1 MMVYTYGC
9 GDERKGVTRGMLRS
23 GSPVTG
29 CGPTRGLALLGPT
42 LLLVLAQSAG
52 AVTRI
57 SPLIPA
63 GSVAPTAGP
72 LGYVAVAGPVRITDN
87 DVTHSLAIN
96 NATVAEGGGAA
107 TLRVTFTDN
116 DGPTVTPPSAPRT
129 LAADPGDQQVT
140 LSWTLPASSG
150 GGTITRYEY
159 RRAEISDTLPNNWTT
174 VAGGAGAREVTVGS
188 LTNGTTYR
196 FQVRAV
202 NEAGGGNP
210 ATTTAAPA
218 DPSASPALSVPDLT
232 VGEGDGTAVVRVAL
246 APAASQTVT
255 VSYETSDGTA
265 TAGDDYTAANGTL
278 TFTAGTTAREIRV
291 TITNDTEEEDEESF
305 AITLSDAQG
314 ADIGRATGEVT
325 IQDNDA
331 EAEAPSRP
339 QNLAALAGDEEITLI
354 WRPPASDGG
363 KPIVRYEYRF
373 AEGSGSFPESW
384 TVVSGGPGARR
395 VEIEGL
401 KNGVA
406 YRFQVHAV
414 NEAGAGNPA
423 QEEATPKDTGP
434 PPSLWI
440 DDVSVGEGSA
450 TAVLR
455 VTLSEASSSE
465 VTVKYATRD
474 GSATE
479 GEDYTAT
486 DSTLTFA
493 PDVTAL
499 EISIPIT
506 EDTDEEGNE
515 NFTVRL
521 SDAEGAEIGDGT
533 GQVTILDNDGDATAE
548 APGAP
553 RDLRAVA
560 GDGEVTLSW
569 AVPASDGGAPITRYE
584 YRYSESTEP
593 YSDTWTTVAGGSGAR
608 QVTVDDLDN
617 GTQYDFEA
625 RAVNEVGEGE
635 AVQAS
640 ATPSEA
646 SAEPALTIED
656 ETVDEDDGVAVVR
669 VRLSPASE
677 KVVTVRYETQDLG
690 ATAGED
696 YSGASGTLS
705 FNPRDTQQEIRV
717 PIINDDD
724 DEASERFEIELSA
737 AVNAT
742 IEVRTAEVTI
752 RDDDSTEKG
761 ETPGVP
767 RNLLAIGENRRVELN
782 WSQPESDGGVA
793 ISHYEYRFVEGS
805 NRFPVVWT
813 PIDGGGDVRRLR
825 VTQLS
830 NGVTYR
836 FEVRAVNGVG
846 PGPPA
851 LTEGTPVHP
860 DSTPTIRIRDA
871 DVGEEDGEVTLTVIM
886 TPASSETVNVAY
898 ATANGTATAG
908 EDYADTTGT
917 LTFRLRST
925 RQTITVRVL
934 DDEEE
939 EGDETFSVTLSLVGD
954 PDVEIAEGTATV
966 TIRDNEGDTAATAP
980 GRPRALFGEGEDSLV
995 TLTWRAP
1002 ESDGGAPITH
1012 YEYQYAEDGDAFRGR
1027 WRGIIGEGRARKFT
1041 VDGLTNGTRYRFQV
1055 RAVNRVGP
1063 GQPAETVAT
1072 PGETGTRP
1080 SVSVSPQ
1087 ELEIGEGDSA
1097 SYTIV
1102 LDSEP
1107 TAGVTVRM
1115 TADLSETDLEVEP
1128 AEVVFTT
1135 SNWNE
1140 PRTVKVRSE
1149 ADDDEE
1155 DDLGIALTHEAS
1167 GGGYDDIE
1175 VAAVTVDIL
1184 EFKPAPVPEIL
1195 GSSARA
1201 TERAGG
1207 ELIFFLSLTKSTR
1220 NVVSVDYET
1229 TDGTAVAG
1237 KDYEEHS
1244 GTVIFLPGTIVQG
1257 IAVPLLNDSKPEEDE
1272 TLILELFNPVNGTL
1286 KRGVERLLLGG
1297 TIIDDD
1303 EGVKVSFGEAAY
1315 EVDEGGS
1322 VSIAVELSADPDREI
1337 RIPIAVTRGEGV
1349 EEDEISIAGHVT
1361 FADGQT
1367 RAEVEFGTSGDHV
1380 DEDDE
1385 VVVLR
1390 LGPTL
1395 PEDILAGD
1403 LMVTEVR
1410 IIDDDEGVRV
1420 SFGEAAY
1427 EVDEGGSV
1435 SIAVEL
1441 SADPDREIRI
1451 PIAVTRGEGVEE
1463 DEISIA
1469 GHVTFADGQTRAE
1482 VEFGTSGDH
1491 VDEDDEVVVLRL
1503 GPTLPEDIL
1512 AGDLMVTEVRI
1523 IDDDEGV
1530 RVSFGEAAYE
1540 VDEGGSVS
1548 IAVELSADPDR
1559 EIRIPIAVTR
1569 GEGVEE
1575 DEISI
1580 AGHVTFADGQT
1591 RAEVEFGTSGDHVDE
1606 DDEVVVLRLGP
1617 TLPEDILA
1625 GDLMVTEVRII
1636 DDDEGVRVSFGEAAY
1651 EVDEGGSVSIAV
1663 ELSADP
1669 DREIRIPIAVTRGEG
1684 VEEDEISIA
1693 GHVTFADGQTRAEV
1707 EFGTSG
1713 DHVDEDD
1720 EVVVLR
1726 LGPTLPEDILAGDLM
1741 VTEVRIID
1749 DDARGVRLSPA
1760 TLEVTEGD
1768 SASYTAQLTSQPA
1781 GDVTVRMTAD
1791 LEETSLTVEPVE
1803 VVFTPASWSEPQVIA
1818 VRSALDLDQDD
1829 ELGISLTHEASG
1841 GGYGGVEAPTVT
1853 VDVIDLKLP
1862 TLQGDDVRAEEAEG
1876 VVRFGVRL
1884 SSASRTPVTIEYA
1897 TADGTAAAAQ
1907 DYQAG
1912 TGTLTFRPGTIL
1924 QVIAVPVLD
1933 DYRDEEDETFRL
1945 ELFNPVGATLGEAGD
1960 RLVLTGTIADD
1971 DETVEVSF
1979 EAGAYEVDEGGSATL
1994 SVEISGDPGRAIR
2007 IPIAVTRGQN
2017 VEDGEFAVAES
2028 VLFNHGQTSATVD
2041 FRSTEDDVD
2050 EDDEVVV
2057 LGLGPSL
2064 PEGLVAGDPAGT
2076 EVTIL
2081 DDDERGV
2088 EISATAL
2095 EVDEG
2100 TSATYTVGLTSRPTA
2115 TVTVVVEGDLA
2126 GSDVTVNPS
2135 RLSFAPQAWRNAK
2148 TVTVSAAHD
2157 RDAIDEPGITLSHR
2171 VTGGDYTGV
2180 TAADV
2185 TVTVIEDDT
2194 PVLTVPDAEAVE
2206 GDGEMVFEATL
2217 DIRSSREVRVNYV
2230 SVGETATEDVDY
2242 TRQQGTLVF
2251 APLQTST
2258 RFVVPLVDDDIDEP
2272 AEHFRVEFSGYVNA
2286 SSGEDPQ
2293 PVTGTILD
2301 DDLPVLAISA
2311 VDGTVAEGTD
2321 ARFRLVREGDLTV
2334 TLSVPVTVV
2343 ETGDFLTGPAPGTFD
2358 FAVGAA
2364 EAILALPTENDALD
2378 ERDGTIEATIAAS
2391 DDYEISGSPTAQVA
2405 VTDNDA
2411 TPAVIVAGAEVP
2423 ESAEE
2428 IAFPVT
2434 LRGASAY
2441 EVRVDWITG
2450 DETARAGED
2459 YEAATGRVTFA
2470 PGETVGE
2477 IRVTVLDDLLPEG
2490 SERFTVTL
2498 SGATNAMLDVV
2509 TATGTITDD
2518 DEVVVPAWLSRFGRT
2533 VASQVVEGVS
2543 ERVMSGGGG
2552 RSQLNTS
2559 RAAAAADGEGRRLGV
2574 GDLLDGSTFYLGG
2587 GGRGQEASGS
2597 GGGWTAWGRGT
2608 RTSFGGVEEGLSV
2621 DGTVLTALAG
2631 VDYEAGPVLAGIA
2644 ASYSLGEGTLARSAG
2659 GSSQELSQDI
2669 ESTLSSVYPYL
2680 RVTFTD
2686 RLSAWGLGGYGLGDM
2701 SFPGAEMA
2709 GETGIRMRMGA
2720 LGARGAL
2727 LNPEGAGI
2735 SLALKSDAFLVRMS
2749 TDADAGTTSVEAD
2762 ASRVRFL
2769 LEAASRLQVGASGLF
2784 APTVEVG
2791 VRMDDGDAETGTGLE
2806 VGGGLKYTNEAYGLS
2821 IEGTARMLMSHQ
2833 DTAFSEWG
2841 VGGALLFQP
2850 GGPQQG
2856 LSVRM
2861 GTSWGATA
2869 GSAEDLW
2876 SPNAVGGVGTRGPRV
2891 AGSGGRFMA
2900 QLHYAMS
2907 PFGEGL
2913 SMAPYAEFG
2922 LGGGAR
2928 VRTSRVGW
2936 RFDVLE
2942 SLRLGLE
2949 TDLAPDDSAQGAG
2962 GLGLRA
2968 SLRR

>member
-1 MMVYTYGC
+1 M
-9 GDERKGVTRGMLRS
+9 
-23 GSPVTG
+23 
-29 CGPTRGLALLGPT
+29 
-42 LLLVLAQSAG
+42 
-52 AVTRI
+52 
-57 SPLIPA
+57 
-63 GSVAPTAGP
+63 
-72 LGYVAVAGPVRITDN
+72 
-87 DVTHSLAIN
+87 
-96 NATVAEGGGAA
+96 
-107 TLRVTFTDN
+107 
-116 DGPTVTPPSAPRT
+116 
-129 LAADPGDQQVT
+129 
-140 LSWTLPASSG
+140 
-150 GGTITRYEY
+150 
-159 RRAEISDTLPNNWTT
+159 
-174 VAGGAGAREVTVGS
+174 
-188 LTNGTTYR
+188 
-196 FQVRAV
+196 
-202 NEAGGGNP
+202 
-210 ATTTAAPA
+210 
-218 DPSASPALSVPDLT
+218 
-232 VGEGDGTAVVRVAL
+232 
-246 APAASQTVT
+246 
-255 VSYETSDGTA
+255 
-265 TAGDDYTAANGTL
+265 
-278 TFTAGTTAREIRV
+278 
-291 TITNDTEEEDEESF
+291 
-305 AITLSDAQG
+305 
-314 ADIGRATGEVT
+314 
-325 IQDNDA
+325 
-331 EAEAPSRP
+331 
-339 QNLAALAGDEEITLI
+339 
-354 WRPPASDGG
+354 
-363 KPIVRYEYRF
+363 
-373 AEGSGSFPESW
+373 
-384 TVVSGGPGARR
+384 VSGGPGARR

-423 QEEATPKDTGP
+423 QEAATPKDTGP
-434 PPSLWI
+434 PPSLSI

-465 VTVKYATRD
+465 VTVEYATRD

-486 DSTLTFA
+486 DGTLTFA
-493 PDVTAL
+493 PDVTVL

-506 EDTDEEGNE
+506 EDADEEGNE
-515 NFTVRL
+515 DFTVRL

-533 GQVTILDNDGDATAE
+533 GQVKILDNDGDATAE

-553 RDLRAVA
+553 RDLRAIA

-569 AVPASDGGAPITRYE
+569 AVPASDGGAPVTRYE

-617 GTQYDFEA
+617 GTQYDFEV

-646 SAEPALTIED
+646 SAEPALAIED

-677 KVVTVRYETQDLG
+677 EVVTVRYETQDLG

-752 RDDDSTEKG
+752 RDDDSTEGG
-761 ETPGVP
+761 ETPGAP

-782 WSQPESDGGVA
+782 WSQPRDDGGVA
-793 ISHYEYRFVEGS
+793 ISRYEYRFVEGS
-805 NRFPVVWT
+805 NRFPLVWT
-813 PIDGGGDVRRLR
+813 PIDGGGHVRRLR

-836 FEVRAVNGVG
+836 FQVRAVNGVG
-846 PGPPA
+846 PGPSV

-871 DVGEEDGEVTLTVIM
+871 DVGEADGEVTLTVIM

-925 RQTITVRVL
+925 RQTITVPVL

-966 TIRDNEGDTAATAP
+966 TIRDNEGDMAAAVP
-980 GRPRALFGEGEDSLV
+980 GRPRSLFGEGGDSLV

-1012 YEYQYAEDGDAFRGR
+1012 YEYQYAEDGDGLRGR
-1027 WRGIIGEGRARKFT
+1027 WTGIVGEGRARKFT

-1063 GQPAETVAT
+1063 GEPAETVAT
-1072 PGETGTRP
+1072 PGEAGTRP
-1080 SVSVSPQ
+1080 SVSASPM
-1087 ELEIGEGDSA
+1087 ELEIAEGDSA

-1107 TAGVTVRM
+1107 TASVTVRM

-1135 SNWNE
+1135 SNWDE
-1140 PRTVKVRSE
+1140 PRTIRVRSE

-1155 DDLGIALTHEAS
+1155 DDLGIALTHVAG

-1175 VAAVTVDIL
+1175 VPTVTVDIL

-1207 ELIFFLSLTKSTR
+1207 ELIFFLALTKATS
-1220 NVVSVDYET
+1220 NVVSVNYET

-1237 KDYEEHS
+1237 EDYEEHS
-1244 GTVIFLPGTIVQG
+1244 GTVIFLPGTIAQG

-1297 TIIDDD
+1297 TIVDDD
-1303 EGVKVSFGEAAY
+1303 EGVRVSFGEAAY

-1322 VSIAVELSADPDREI
+1322 VSIAVELSDDPDREI

-1349 EEDEISIAGHVT
+1349 EEDEFSVVEHVT
-1361 FADGQT
+1361 FVDGQT

-1390 LGPTL
+1390 LGPRL
-1395 PEDILAGD
+1395 PTDILAGD
-1403 LMVTEVR
+1403 PVVTEVT
-1410 IIDDDEGVRV
+1410 IIDDDV
-1420 SFGEAAY
+1420 
-1427 EVDEGGSV
+1427 
-1435 SIAVEL
+1435 
-1441 SADPDREIRI
+1441 
-1451 PIAVTRGEGVEE
+1451 
-1463 DEISIA
+1463 
-1469 GHVTFADGQTRAE
+1469 
-1482 VEFGTSGDH
+1482 
-1491 VDEDDEVVVLRL
+1491 
-1503 GPTLPEDIL
+1503 
-1512 AGDLMVTEVRI
+1512 
-1523 IDDDEGV
+1523 
-1530 RVSFGEAAYE
+1530 
-1540 VDEGGSVS
+1540 
-1548 IAVELSADPDR
+1548 
-1559 EIRIPIAVTR
+1559 
-1569 GEGVEE
+1569 
-1575 DEISI
+1575 
-1580 AGHVTFADGQT
+1580 
-1591 RAEVEFGTSGDHVDE
+1591 
-1606 DDEVVVLRLGP
+1606 
-1617 TLPEDILA
+1617 
-1625 GDLMVTEVRII
+1625 
-1636 DDDEGVRVSFGEAAY
+1636 
-1651 EVDEGGSVSIAV
+1651 
-1663 ELSADP
+1663 
-1669 DREIRIPIAVTRGEG
+1669 
-1684 VEEDEISIA
+1684 
-1693 GHVTFADGQTRAEV
+1693 
-1707 EFGTSG
+1707 
-1713 DHVDEDD
+1713 
-1720 EVVVLR
+1720 
-1726 LGPTLPEDILAGDLM
+1726 
-1741 VTEVRIID
+1741 
-1749 DDARGVRLSPA
+1749 RGVRLSPA
-1760 TLEVTEGD
+1760 TLEVSEGD
-1768 SASYTAQLTSQPA
+1768 SAGYTAQLTSQPT

-1791 LEETSLTVEPVE
+1791 LEKTSLTVEPVE
-1803 VVFTPASWSEPQVIA
+1803 IVFTPADWGEPQAIT

-1897 TADGTAAAAQ
+1897 TADGTAASSQ
-1907 DYQAG
+1907 DYQAS

-1945 ELFNPVGATLGEAGD
+1945 ELFNPVGATLGEVGD

-1979 EAGAYEVDEGGSATL
+1979 GADAYEVDEGGSVSL

-2007 IPIAVTRGQN
+2007 IPIAVTRGEN
-2017 VEDGEFAVAES
+2017 VEDGEFAVVES
-2028 VLFNHGQTSATVD
+2028 VLVNRGETSAAVP

-2076 EVTIL
+2076 EVTIV

-2115 TVTVVVEGDLA
+2115 TVTVAIEGDWR

-2135 RLSFAPQAWRNAK
+2135 RLSFAPQAWRVPK
-2148 TVTVSAAHD
+2148 TVTVTAAHD
-2157 RDAIDEPGITLSHR
+2157 RDAIDEPEITLSHR
-2171 VTGGDYTGV
+2171 VTGGDYRGV
-2180 TAADV
+2180 TAVDV

-2206 GDGEMVFEATL
+2206 GDGEMIFEATL
-2217 DIRSSREVRVNYV
+2217 DIRSSREVRVNYA
-2230 SVGETATEDVDY
+2230 SVGGTATEDVDY
-2242 TRQQGTLVF
+2242 RRQQGALVF

-2258 RFVVPLVDDDIDEP
+2258 RFVVPLIDDDIDEP
-2272 AEHFRVEFSGYVNA
+2272 AEHFGIEFSGYVNA
-2286 SSGEDPQ
+2286 IPGDDSLPA
-2293 PVTGTILD
+2293 TGTILD
-2301 DDLPVLAISA
+2301 DDLPVLAIGA
-2311 VDGTVAEGTD
+2311 VEGTVAEGTD

-2364 EAILALPTENDALD
+2364 EVILALPTHDDALD

-2411 TPAVIVAGAEVP
+2411 TPAVIVAGAEVA
-2423 ESAEE
+2423 ESAGE

-2450 DETARAGED
+2450 NETARAGED

-2490 SERFTVTL
+2490 DEKFTVTL
-2498 SGATNAMLDVV
+2498 SGVTNAVLDVA

-2518 DEVVVPAWLSRFGRT
+2518 DEGVVTAWLSRFGRT

-2559 RAAAAADGEGRRLGV
+2559 RAAAAADGEGGRLGV

-2587 GGRGQEASGS
+2587 GGRGQEAGGP
-2597 GGGWTAWGRGT
+2597 GGGWTAWGRGM
-2608 RTSFGGVEEGLSV
+2608 RTTFDGADEGLSV

-2644 ASYSLGEGTLARSAG
+2644 ASYSLGDGTLAQSAG

-2669 ESTLSSVYPYL
+2669 ESTLSGVYPYL

-2821 IEGTARMLMSHQ
+2821 IEGTARMLVSHQ

-2856 LSVRM
+2856 LSVSM
-2861 GTSWGATA
+2861 GTSWGVTA

-2876 SPNAVGGVGTRGPRV
+2876 SPNAVGGVGTRGSRV

-2913 SMAPYAEFG
+2913 SMAPFAELG
-2922 LGGGAR
+2922 LVGGAQA
-2928 VRTSRVGW
+2928 RTSRVGW

-2942 SLRLGLE
+2942 SLKLSLE
-2949 TDLAPDDSAQGAG
+2949 TDLAPRDKVQGAG
-2962 GLGLRA
+2962 GLRLRA
-2968 SLRR
+2968 SLSR